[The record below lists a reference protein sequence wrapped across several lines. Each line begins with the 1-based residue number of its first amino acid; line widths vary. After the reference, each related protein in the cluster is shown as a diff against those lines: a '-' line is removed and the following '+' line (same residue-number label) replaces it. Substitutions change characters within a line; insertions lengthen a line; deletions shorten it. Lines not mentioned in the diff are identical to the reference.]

1 MSPDRI
7 VPFFNYPAVFASDE
21 SALTE
26 IFVDVGRRGAYIQQ
40 RDLEEFESRIADYVG
55 AKHVLG
61 IANATDAL
69 HLAMRANGIGPGD
82 EVIFCTHT
90 MVATAASV
98 HFAGGTPVPVNC
110 GSDHLIDPQCVEDAI
125 TPRTKAILPTQL
137 NGRTCD
143 MDAIQAIA
151 DKHGLLIIEDAAQ
164 ALGSK
169 FKDRCAGTF
178 GAAACISFYPAK
190 TLGCLGDGGCV
201 ITNDDDVCDKL
212 RMLRDHGRDQSGEVR
227 MWGLNSRLD
236 NLQAAILNH
245 KLTHYDAAIA
255 RRREIARLYDEQLR
269 ELPQLVLPS
278 APESDSRHFDIFQ
291 NYELE
296 AEDRSRLQSYLK
308 EKGVGTLIQWGGK
321 AVHQFRGLGFSQ
333 SLPRT
338 EQLFEKFLM
347 LPMNTSLTD
356 ADVSYVCDC
365 MHRFYAGKAASS
377 AA

>member
-1 MSPDRI
+1 
-7 VPFFNYPAVFASDE
+7 
-21 SALTE
+21 
-26 IFVDVGRRGAYIQQ
+26 
-40 RDLEEFESRIADYVG
+40 
-55 AKHVLG
+55 
-61 IANATDAL
+61 
-69 HLAMRANGIGPGD
+69 
-82 EVIFCTHT
+82 
-90 MVATAASV
+90 
-98 HFAGGTPVPVNC
+98 
-110 GSDHLIDPQCVEDAI
+110 
-125 TPRTKAILPTQL
+125 
-137 NGRTCD
+137 

-269 ELPQLVLPS
+269 ELPQLLLPP
-278 APESDSRHFDIFQ
+278 APASDSRHFDIFQ

-296 AEDRSRLQSYLK
+296 AEDRDRLQAYLK

-365 MHRFYAGKAASS
+365 MHRFYAVKAASS